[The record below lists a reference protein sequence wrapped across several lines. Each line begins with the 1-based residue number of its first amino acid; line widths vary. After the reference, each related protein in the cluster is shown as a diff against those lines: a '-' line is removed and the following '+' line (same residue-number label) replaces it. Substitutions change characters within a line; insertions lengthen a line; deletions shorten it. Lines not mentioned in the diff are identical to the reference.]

1 MNELTIRY
9 FPSCSGLREH
19 SVCTT
24 SATDLQQSPVDEHAP
39 VEATDDF
46 NRVPGLTGTVPP
58 AFSADSREIG
68 RSVMESTECGESKL
82 DLGLVIIDTACLF
95 CVAGS
100 DWSVY
105 NKNVLVDVGLR
116 HEIAETGGAERYKFG
131 DGGTLVSSIRV
142 TAPVVVAG
150 HRRKIVFSVA
160 PSKHVALVDRSR
172 FPDPCSSC
180 RGHG

>member
-19 SVCTT
+19 FVRTT
-24 SATDLQQSPVDEHAP
+24 SVTDLQQSPVDEHAP

-46 NRVPGLTGTVPP
+46 NRVPGHTGTVPP
-58 AFSADSREIG
+58 AFSAESREIG

-100 DWSVY
+100 DWWVY

-131 DGGTLVSSIRV
+131 AGGTLVSSIRV

-150 HRRKIVFSVA
+150 HRGKIVFSVA
-160 PSKHVALVDRSR
+160 P
-172 FPDPCSSC
+172 
-180 RGHG
+180 